1 MTTSPIFLYEF
12 GAYRLDVAEAMLLRD
27 GQPVALPPKTF
38 EVLAVLVRRAGTLV
52 DRDTLMKELW
62 PDSFVEDANIARHI
76 WTLRQAFGGDD
87 YIATIP
93 KRGYRFTAPVR
104 SLADTPGDRGPIP
117 RVMVLPFRLLAPD
130 ADLEFLSYSLSEAI
144 ASSLSG
150 IDAALIRSSLVATR
164 FAAAPPDLV
173 RIAAEADV
181 NRVITG
187 TILRS
192 GDRVRVTAQLLE
204 APTGTL
210 LGTAS
215 SDGAL
220 GDLFQLQDHL
230 VAQIVGALVPPLGA
244 REQHAVTG
252 DVPANARAYE
262 SYLRANQLA
271 QRPPDHQR
279 ALTLYRESVTVDPA
293 FAPAWARLGRLYRVM
308 SKYQDDGSESH
319 RLAEAALERALAL
332 NPELP
337 LAHTQYALLE
347 VDLGR
352 GIEAMSRLLV
362 RARAHP
368 NDADLLAGLVHA
380 CRYAGL
386 LDASIAA
393 HRRAVALDPLIATSV
408 LQSYWMN
415 QDIPLALAESSKLSG
430 GSLRAMVLALAG
442 RDAEAIAFLKE
453 QEAKLPYERMR
464 QLSLALRS
472 LLEGDRATSLTAI
485 DGLLLTTPS
494 DPEARYFFARYL
506 ARLGEIDRAND
517 VLASAVFGG
526 FIANRV
532 MAWDPW
538 LDGLRATA
546 SFQAVLAQAEARYA
560 VAVRGFRD
568 AGGEVVLG
576 PGLV

>member
-1 MTTSPIFLYEF
+1 LKTSPIFLYEF
-12 GAYRLDVAEAMLLRD
+12 GAYRLNVAEALLLRD
-27 GQPVALPPKTF
+27 GQALALPPKTF
-38 EVLAVLVRRAGTLV
+38 EVLTVLVQRAGTLV
-52 DRDTLMKELW
+52 ERDTLMRELW

-76 WTLRQAFGGDD
+76 WTLRQVFGRDEF
-87 YIATIP
+87 IATIP

-104 SLADTPGDRGPIP
+104 PVTDDWSDGGPAP

-130 ADLEFLSYSLSEAI
+130 ADLEFLSFSLAEAV

-150 IDAALIRSSLVATR
+150 IEAALIRSSLVAAR
-164 FAAAPPDLV
+164 FAADQPDLA

-192 GDRVRVTAQLLE
+192 GERVRATAQLLE
-204 APTGTL
+204 APGGTL
-210 LGTAS
+210 LGTAT
-215 SDGAL
+215 SDGAI

-230 VAQIVGALVPPLGA
+230 VAQLVAALVPPLGA
-244 REQHAVTG
+244 REQHAVRG

-262 SYLRANQLA
+262 AYLRANQLA

-279 ALTLYRESVTVDPA
+279 ALHLYLESVTADPA
-293 FAPAWARLGRLYRVM
+293 FAPAWARLGRLYRVI
-308 SKYQDDGSESH
+308 SKYQEDGSESH
-319 RLAEAALERALAL
+319 RLAEEALERALGL

-352 GIEAMSRLLV
+352 GIDAMTRLIV
-362 RARAHP
+362 RARAHR

-380 CRYAGL
+380 CRFAGL

-408 LQSYWMN
+408 LQSYWMSG
-415 QDIPLALAESSKLSG
+415 DIPMALAESSKLSG

-442 RDAEAIAFLKE
+442 REAEAIAYLKE

-464 QLSLALRS
+464 QLSLALRT
-472 LLEGDRATSLTAI
+472 LLEGDRATSLKAI
-485 DGLLLTTPS
+485 DGLLLTTPP

-506 ARLGEIDRAND
+506 AKLGEVDRAND
-517 VLASAVFGG
+517 VLASAVFSG
-526 FIANRV
+526 FIASRV

-538 LDGLRATA
+538 LDALRATA
-546 SFQAVLAQAEARYA
+546 SFQAVQAQAEARYA
-560 VAVRGFRD
+560 VAARGFLES
-568 AGGEVVLG
+568 GGEEVLG